1 MPAMTTDLSP
11 AIPNNPYLWKLHRL
25 LALHELAAQAKRGEV
40 TLIPFDEL
48 NALLEEL
55 EAR

>member
-1 MPAMTTDLSP
+1 MTTDLSP